1 MLLTFFPPQT
11 YAVVHDAST
20 GVPVNRGPRDRGRG
34 GFDPTALS
42 PRSKVF
48 GNTDDASAEH
58 RRKLEALFGDANGG
72 GKQANGDSP
81 RPRPTEGKVFAAPR
95 KSVGRSPSEYRMRLE
110 RLRIAREVDEIREA
124 TDQFLQHH
132 QLPDDVDILY
142 KVLQHPSEKVVRE
155 ALGQVSSLISQ
166 GRINGSM
173 ILEDRLNSLSER
185 PIDAATRSYVEGV
198 RSQLARLKRA

>member
-1 MLLTFFPPQT
+1 M
-11 YAVVHDAST
+11 
-20 GVPVNRGPRDRGRG
+20 NRGPRDRGRG
-34 GFDPTALS
+34 GFDPAGLS

-58 RRKLEALFGDANGG
+58 RRKLEALFGDAGG
-72 GKQANGDSP
+72 GGSSRPSNGDAS
-81 RPRPTEGKVFAAPR
+81 RPRATEGKVFAAPR

-185 PIDAATRSYVEGV
+185 EIDAATRSYVEGV